1 MSKKQSPRS
10 RGKGFKPNG
19 PLADAARARGAG
31 PGNIWYLFGNKAQS
45 DLVVNSDAALLHVLS
60 MEGSPEVKSYRIGI
74 KSEKGPIS
82 ATNLVE
88 RFDADVT
95 RRGGQRELCLLERSV
110 SAASDDSMVGQ
121 LKHEDHERLCAAIG
135 AKYVRVT
142 NEQLTKCAVLTENWK
157 FGLAAIS
164 AARLHSLVNSDLSLS
179 LLLRQRSSWTV
190 GELLPCVEKDKV
202 ALFLAALFRAISN
215 GTVASDLD
223 SKLWGK
229 ATRIWKPGA
238 VLETDSGADTSVAP
252 SIGATVDDA
261 SALPEQVTAR
271 HLAAAQSRSDSLAL
285 MISRIAN
292 GAGGEPV
299 WFTRKNLPPE
309 YRDLSKWPTVDSSSL
324 DGGDGPRPNE
334 DRFNRC
340 RAAILAYLEG
350 GGVIAISAEH
360 GVSRSEVLRLLNRAV
375 QRHEDGR
382 IFGWRALISHKHLAP
397 YTRTAPVAP
406 CAKNGRI
413 GYSGVVGAFF
423 DRFPD
428 LQDLVDRLA
437 LRRPAKD
444 EVAESQMN
452 VSDIHAALLRACAKH
467 PEITM
472 FDWPLRPDNKGLGG
486 LRSYVEALRADNPEQ
501 TAALMGG
508 TGAANRLRL
517 DSGVSSILN
526 NLEPYKAVQQD
537 GHRLDFIGSIRVP
550 HPSGYVVI
558 PIQRFILQP
567 IVDVG
572 SHAALGYELS
582 MGREASAND
591 ALAAAKHALDTWSP
605 LVMEKPPVPYPEGAG
620 FPSGLIPEL
629 AGVGWSLHYID
640 NASINTSYAMV
651 ERMRKRVGCA
661 VNFGRVKDWPRRK
674 FVEAIFAVLEKRGF
688 QRLPN
693 TTGKDHKDVRRR
705 SPEKQAVALQ
715 CDSSELVYLVDVAL
729 ATWNATPLPSLGG
742 RAPLQVLRELVQ
754 DPRSNFVPRPLPPLP
769 PGMSDLDIV
778 VETRSVRGKLD
789 EGRSCY
795 VEIDEVHY
803 TNDVLARCFN
813 LIGSG
818 LSLHIDE
825 ADFRSVE
832 AFLPDGSN
840 LGVLKATEGW
850 DRTPHS
856 REIRKAINKL
866 IRLKRIARHLGE
878 DWVQAYLRYL
888 ATKAVE
894 SRDKQP
900 KHKVSKE
907 ATAAA
912 KVAHT
917 TGLPIP
923 EVPAAGTKP
932 SRATRTPV
940 PPRSVIPPPV
950 RPPSPT
956 TAPTTA
962 PTTRPPWM
970 RIRSTRRAV
979 Y

>member
-10 RGKGFKPNG
+10 RGKGFKPKG

-31 PGNIWYLFGNKAQS
+31 PGNIWYLYGNKAQS
-45 DLVVNSDAALLHVLS
+45 DLVVNSDAALLHVLY
-60 MEGSPEVKSYRIGI
+60 MEGSPEVKAYRIGT
-74 KSEKGPIS
+74 KADNGPIS

-88 RFDADVT
+88 RFDVDVEK
-95 RRGGQRELCLLERSV
+95 RDGQRELCLLERP
-110 SAASDDSMVGQ
+110 APTTNDGSMVGE

-142 NEQLTKCAVLTENWK
+142 NEQLTKCAVFTENWK

-164 AARLHSLVNSDLSLS
+164 AARLHSLVNADLSLS
-179 LLLRQRSSWTV
+179 LLLRQRSSWTI
-190 GELLPCVEKDKV
+190 GELLPCLEKDKV

-238 VLETDSGADTSVAP
+238 ETEPDFGASTSVAP
-252 SIGATVDDA
+252 LIGSTPEDATDLSD
-261 SALPEQVTAR
+261 QVAAR
-271 HLAAAQSRSDSLAL
+271 QSAAAQSRTESMAL
-285 MISRIAN
+285 MVSRIVN
-292 GAGGEPV
+292 GVGDEPV

-309 YRDLSKWPTVDSSSL
+309 YRDLSKWPTIDSRSL
-324 DGGDGPRPNE
+324 DGSGDGPRPNE

-340 RAAILAYLEG
+340 RAAMVAYLEG
-350 GGVIAISAEH
+350 GGVVAIGAEQ
-360 GVSRSEVLRLLNRAV
+360 GVSRSEILRLLNRAV
-375 QRHEDGR
+375 QMHEDGR
-382 IFGWRALISHKHLAP
+382 ILGWRALIPHKHLTP
-397 YTRTAPVAP
+397 YTRTAPIAP
-406 CAKNGRI
+406 CVKNGSI
-413 GYSGVVGAFF
+413 GYSGAVDAFF
-423 DRFPD
+423 ARFPD
-428 LQDLVDRLA
+428 LRSLVDRLA
-437 LRRPAKD
+437 LRKPAKD
-444 EVAESQMN
+444 EVAESQAN
-452 VSDIHAALLRACAKH
+452 VSDIHAALIHACAEH
-467 PEITM
+467 PEISQ
-472 FDWPLRPDNKGLGG
+472 FDWPLLPENKGIGG
-486 LRSYVEALRADNPEQ
+486 LRRYVETVRAANPER

-508 TGAANRLRL
+508 TGAVCRLRL
-517 DSGVSSILN
+517 DSGTKSILN
-526 NLEPYKAVQQD
+526 NFEPYQAVQQD
-537 GHRLDFIGSIRVP
+537 GHKLDFIGSIRVS

-567 IVDVG
+567 VVDVG
-572 SHAALGYELS
+572 SHAALGYKLS
-582 MGREASAND
+582 IGGEASAND
-591 ALAAAKHALDTWSP
+591 ALAAAQHALGEWSP
-605 LVMEKPPVPYPEGAG
+605 IAMENPPILYPEGAG

-661 VNFGRVKDWPRRK
+661 VNFGRVKDWPRRYLI
-674 FVEAIFAVLEKRGF
+674 EAVFGVLEKRGF

-693 TTGKDHKDVRRR
+693 TTGKDNKDVRRR
-705 SPEKQAVALQ
+705 SPEKQAIVLE
-715 CDSSELVYLVDVAL
+715 CDFSELVYLVDVAL
-729 ATWNATPLPSLGG
+729 ATLNATPLPSLGG
-742 RAPLQVLRELVQ
+742 RSPLQVLRELAQ
-754 DPRSNFVPRPLPPLP
+754 DHRSNFVPRPLPPLP
-769 PGMSDLDIV
+769 PGMPDLDIV
-778 VETRSVRGKLD
+778 VEIRSVRGTLD

-803 TNDVLARCFN
+803 TSDVLARCFN

-818 LSLHIDE
+818 LSLHIVETDL
-825 ADFRSVE
+825 RSVN
-832 AFLPDGSN
+832 AFLPDGSS
-840 LGVLKATEGW
+840 LGALKATQGW

-866 IRLKRIARHLGE
+866 IRLKQIERRLGE
-878 DWVQAYLRYL
+878 DWIQAYLRHL

-894 SRDKQP
+894 SRAKQP

-907 ATAAA
+907 GTAVA
-912 KVAHT
+912 KVAHS

-932 SRATRTPV
+932 PPGGPPPV
-940 PPRSVIPPPV
+940 PPRPIALTTPRLPS
-950 RPPSPT
+950 RP
-956 TAPTTA
+956 AA

-970 RIRSTRRAV
+970 RNQSTRRAV